1 MATGKR
7 DRADFFT
14 LKARKEGYPA
24 RSVYKLEEIQ
34 KLFRVVGPGFKVLDV
49 GAAPG
54 SWTLYLHRRLLQG
67 RGSIVAVDLNPLA
80 LDPIP
85 PGVRAIV
92 GDAFSP
98 ETGRLLDEE
107 GLFDAVVSDAAP
119 MTTGSRTVDAARS
132 ENLVREVLALART
145 RLRKGGNLVV
155 KIFQGGAE
163 AELLREMRGL
173 YAKAR
178 AFKPSVCRAD
188 SFETYLIGLDK
199 RG

>member
-7 DRADFFT
+7 NKADFYT

-34 KLFRVVGPGFKVLDV
+34 KLFGLIRPGDRVLDI

-54 SWTLYLHRRLLQG
+54 SWTLYVHRNLLKG
-67 RGSIVAVDLNPLA
+67 RGEIVAIDLNPLS
-80 LDPIP
+80 LEPLP
-85 PGVRAIV
+85 PDVTAIV

-98 ETGRLLDEE
+98 ETGRILDQM
-107 GLFDAVVSDAAP
+107 GAFDAVISDAAP
-119 MTTGSRTVDAARS
+119 MTTGNRSVDAARS
-132 ENLVREVLALART
+132 ESLVRQVLLLAGT
-145 RLRKGGNLVV
+145 RLRRRGNLAV

-163 AELLREMRGL
+163 AGILKEMKAMF
-173 YAKAR
+173 AKAR
-178 AFKPSVCRAD
+178 AFKPLVCRAD

-199 RG
+199 QG